1 MTRNGRRLA
10 VIGLVVALLVAGRG
24 VHRMWA
30 RQLSHL
36 TGDAQWVWSTDA
48 LERIHQEAGLFVA
61 TFRVEAPARS
71 ALLKVC
77 GDREYVAYVNGTVA
91 GCGWSRPG
99 FRLDLL
105 DIAHLLRAGAN
116 TLAVEVRSP
125 TPVGG
130 VLVALDVEGV
140 GSNVVTTGRSFVF
153 RRRFD
158 LSAVRTDEAF
168 SPTTWGRPPRFPWG
182 YPAAVS
188 RPWTVDEVSTEDPL
202 RWEVQALR
210 VTEGGAR
217 LLTLEQPVFGYVWLE
232 FEGDDSASLWTD
244 VVSPPFAEPLVRLLA
259 QPVVRLPGQRR
270 WLDVEPRTFGQIWV
284 LGGRSLR
291 AVEVW
296 PVPVQL
302 SSTAPGAVAGK
313 SGPVQRTRWT
323 TRIPPG

>member
-10 VIGLVVALLVAGRG
+10 LIGLAVVLLVAGRG

-36 TGDAQWVWSTDA
+36 TGDAEWVWSTDA

-61 TFRVEAPARS
+61 TFRVEAPTRS

-105 DIAHLLRAGAN
+105 DVAHLLRVGAN

-130 VLVALDVEGV
+130 VLVALDVEGI
-140 GSNVVTTGRSFVF
+140 GSNVVATGRSFVF

-158 LSAVRTDEAF
+158 LSPVAAGRGPASDAMGAPSAF
-168 SPTTWGRPPRFPWG
+168 PVGVSGRG
-182 YPAAVS
+182 LE
-188 RPWTVDEVSTEDPL
+188 TVD
-202 RWEVQALR
+202 
-210 VTEGGAR
+210 G
-217 LLTLEQPVFGYVWLE
+217 
-232 FEGDDSASLWTD
+232 
-244 VVSPPFAEPLVRLLA
+244 
-259 QPVVRLPGQRR
+259 RR
-270 WLDVEPRTFGQIWV
+270 GEHRGTHA
-284 LGGRSLR
+284 LGGR
-291 AVEVW
+291 
-296 PVPVQL
+296 
-302 SSTAPGAVAGK
+302 GDCG
-313 SGPVQRTRWT
+313 
-323 TRIPPG
+323 

>member
-10 VIGLVVALLVAGRG
+10 LIGWLVVLLVAGRG
-24 VHRMWA
+24 VHRLWA

-36 TGDAQWVWSTDA
+36 TGDAEWVWSTDA
-48 LERIHQEAGLFVA
+48 LERIHPEAGLFVT

-77 GDREYVAYVNGTVA
+77 GDREYVAYVNGTAA

-99 FRLDLL
+99 YRLDLL
-105 DIAHLLRAGAN
+105 DVAHLLRVGAN

-130 VLVALDVEGV
+130 VLVALDLEGV
-140 GSNVVTTGRSFVF
+140 GSNVVASGRSFSF

-158 LSAVRTDEAF
+158 LSPVRPEDVQP
-168 SPTTWGRPPRFPWG
+168 PTRWGRPPRFPWG
-182 YPAAVS
+182 YPVVVS
-188 RPWTVDEVSTEDPL
+188 RPRTVDEVSTEEPL
-202 RWEVQALR
+202 RWPVDTLQ
-210 VTEGGAR
+210 VTRGGAR
-217 LLTLEQPVFGYVWLE
+217 VLSLAQPVLGYLWLE
-232 FEGDDSASLWTD
+232 FEGDDAASVWTD
-244 VVSPPFAEPLVRLLA
+244 VVTPPFSESVVRLLA

-270 WLDVEPRTFGQIWV
+270 WLDVEPRILGQIWV

-291 AVEVW
+291 AIEVW
-296 PVPVQL
+296 PVPVEL

-313 SGPVQRTRWT
+313 SGLVQRTRWT
-323 TRIPPG
+323 TRVPPG